1 MNTADLAIVAMT
13 VVELATVGTVGVLV
27 FTKRI
32 VLAATPK
39 PPQPKQG
46 AAQQPVPVIGG
57 RQSA

>member
-39 PPQPKQG
+39 PQQPQPS
-46 AAQQPVPVIGG
+46 AAQQPVPVIGQ
-57 RQSA
+57 RAS